1 MESVIWKYKQQAQLL
16 SLAPSGFGIIQVST
30 IVRPIS

>member
-1 MESVIWKYKQQAQLL
+1 MENVIWKYKQQAQLL